1 MCMKQNIVKLIQQNF
16 TLCAIK
22 DFSNALYYQK
32 EKIEMLIKLVGKI

>member
-1 MCMKQNIVKLIQQNF
+1 MKQNIVKLIQQNF

-32 EKIEMLIKLVGKI
+32 KEKIEMLIKLVGKI